1 MRFLLLGKS
10 NRIAIEVMQAVRSAH
25 QVKCLVAGDEASLPL
40 RWSAHCERHLLTD
53 LRGSDDDRFVDWI
66 NRLAGQT
73 PDITLIP
80 FDCDGIR
87 MANRVRSRISSP
99 IVPTPD
105 LATLDLLEDKWRFHE
120 FCTKHSLSVPQTVL
134 IGSKS
139 ELDIDGVVAKLGLP
153 FVLKP
158 TNESG
163 SLGVQIIE
171 SRHQWEEQIL
181 NNPAYEYH
189 PLIAQQYIDGADID
203 LSVLSIQGRL
213 AAYAIQQTAG
223 CQITF
228 LKNSCLENVA
238 EKICRDSACHGVMH
252 IDARIE
258 KQTGKVYLIESN
270 PRFWASLT
278 ASAWCGL
285 NFVAE
290 SAKHKP
296 AAEGADEAYQ
306 LSAGTGYNRHP
317 LLMPSLWL
325 CLVSDKGERGRL
337 LRAKV
342 FDLYTLGILAW
353 DLPLMAFRLARR
365 CAARFRWPLRHR
377 LIEAVVTRSQP
388 LR

>member
-10 NRIAIEVMQAVRSAH
+10 NRVAIEVMQAVRSSHRAR
-25 QVKCLVAGDEASLPL
+25 CFVAGDEASLPL
-40 RWSAHCERHLLTD
+40 RWSAHCEQHLLTD
-53 LRGSDDDRFVDWI
+53 LSGSGDDRFVEWLG
-66 NRLAGQT
+66 RLVEQT
-73 PDITLIP
+73 PEMTLIP

-87 MANRVRSRISSP
+87 MANRVRSRINIA

-105 LATLDLLEDKWRFHE
+105 LATLDLLEDKWRFHQ
-120 FCTKHSLSVPQTVL
+120 FCTKHSLSVPETML

-139 ELDIDGVVAKLGLP
+139 ELEFDVVVAKLGLP

-163 SLGVQIIE
+163 SLGVQVVA
-171 SRHQWEEQIL
+171 SQHQFEEQIL
-181 NNPAYEYH
+181 NNPAYAYH

-203 LSVLSIQGRL
+203 LSLLSIQGRV

-223 CQITF
+223 CEISF
-228 LKNSCLENVA
+228 LKNFYLEEVA
-238 EKICRDSACHGVMH
+238 EKICHDSAYHGVMH

-258 KQTGKVYLIESN
+258 KQTGKVFLIESN

-278 ASAWCGL
+278 ACVWCGL

-290 SAKHKP
+290 SMQQIPTAV
-296 AAEGADEAYQ
+296 GACQ

-317 LLMPSLWL
+317 LLMPSLWP

-342 FDLYTLGILAW
+342 FDLYTLGILVW

-365 CAARFRWPLRHR
+365 RAARFRWPLRHR
-377 LIEAVVTRSQP
+377 VIEAVVTRNQP
-388 LR
+388 LH